1 MFRTSAARRKADWCA
16 ARRFLTCFSPQRL
29 KPLRAPAIVFVEFI
43 ADWILLV
50 EVLMVLLCGIKLGRR
65 GDFGDNGFFKRLR
78 LVQPLFRFFGQPL
91 LIVVMIKNGGTILMA
106 FVTELLI
113 RGGWIDVVP
122 EHIQQCGVADL
133 LRVVHDL
140 D

>member
-43 ADWILLV
+43 ADRILLI

-65 GDFGDNGFFKRLR
+65 GDFGDDDFLKRLG
-78 LVQPLFRFFGQPL
+78 LIQSLFRFFGQPL
-91 LIVVMIKNGGTILMA
+91 LIVIMIENSG
-106 FVTELLI
+106 
-113 RGGWIDVVP
+113 
-122 EHIQQCGVADL
+122 
-133 LRVVHDL
+133 
-140 D
+140 